1 MICRYRSRLLLTW
14 GLSVAIAFLLLG
26 IAMVIPAATSDVAEH
41 VIGGFA
47 IAAACWGGGISLTN
61 GVWLTPEAIV
71 KRQGYRRTV
80 IPWDTIESFAVAR
93 VPRNQ
98 AWRTVLVSL
107 RPEGSVYLSCLAG
120 RERYIQRIIAEF
132 DRYRSTLA

>member
-1 MICRYRSRLLLTW
+1 
-14 GLSVAIAFLLLG
+14 
-26 IAMVIPAATSDVAEH
+26 MVIPAPASDVAEH

-47 IAAACWGGGISLTN
+47 IAVACWGGGISLTN

-93 VPRNQ
+93 VPGNA
-98 AWRTVLVSL
+98 AWQTVLVSL
-107 RPEGSVYLSCLAG
+107 RPQGSVYLSCLAG

-132 DRYRSTLA
+132 ERYRSTLA